1 MLIENDCAHDKDD
14 LGHSK
19 IAEKLKKDIDN
30 ELEKLKAKIDINTGN
45 ENQNNNNQTENEKE
59 QNKKSQEK
67 LDRLEKIE
75 EQGSLERKTKL
86 KKTQQKKEGFNYNTR
101 KELVR
106 TYFTNRKFN
115 YIIFIE
121 NL

>member
-86 KKTQQKKEGFNYNTR
+86 KKTQQKKEGFNYNMR